1 VRVKTPDR
9 TALTNWSMERT
20 RVLLCRVRT
29 RLCAVPL
36 EHVVET
42 MRPLRVESF
51 AGMPSFIK
59 GVSLIRGAPVPV
71 VDAGALLGTSD
82 DAQPARFVAVR
93 AGQRRVALAV
103 EEVLGVRELP
113 AATLHSLPPLLHD
126 ASADVVSAVGTLDQE
141 FLVVLQATRFVLES
155 QWQLLDNGGGAT

>member
-1 VRVKTPDR
+1 
-9 TALTNWSMERT
+9 MERT
-20 RVLLCRVRT
+20 RVLLCRVRK

-36 EHVVET
+36 EHVVEI

-82 DAQPARFVAVR
+82 DAQPARFVSVR

-113 AATLHSLPPLLHD
+113 AAALHGLPPLLHD

-141 FLVVLQATRFVLES
+141 FLVVLQAARFVLES
-155 QWQLLDNGGGAT
+155 QWQILESGGRAT